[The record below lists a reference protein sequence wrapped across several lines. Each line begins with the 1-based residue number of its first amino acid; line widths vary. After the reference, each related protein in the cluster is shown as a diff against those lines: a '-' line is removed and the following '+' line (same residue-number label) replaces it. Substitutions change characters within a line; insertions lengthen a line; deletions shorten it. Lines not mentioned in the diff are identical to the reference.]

1 MTSNSYLPE
10 LTRRANINNSMTKST
25 TKRPGGFEIRE
36 ILSRNIKHLRKKLGL
51 SQLALSNKAGL
62 AHNYVNDIESMKKW
76 PSPESLA
83 KLLSVLDVEPAQLF
97 TANPLDERQTKQIHI
112 YLDELSARFNAAV
125 GEIKTS
131 YLRFEDDKTERS
143 PLRRT
148 YKPGED

>member
-1 MTSNSYLPE
+1 LPE
-10 LTRRANINNSMTKST
+10 T
-25 TKRPGGFEIRE
+25 TKKADINHGMMKQINGFEIRE

-62 AHNYVNDIESMKKW
+62 AHNFVNDIENMKKW

-83 KLLSVLDVEPAQLF
+83 KLLSVLEVEPVQMF
-97 TANPLDERQTKQIHI
+97 IANPLDEKQTKRIQS

-131 YLRFEDDKTERS
+131 YLQSEQFEDDKPE
-143 PLRRT
+143 
-148 YKPGED
+148 